1 LQAADRGLSLGRLL
15 KMRLTVEVGG
25 RFEPN
30 HPLSLAIH
38 RHPLSQDLR
47 AQSGAGLLRV
57 RLVMVC

>member
-15 KMRLTVEVGG
+15 KMRLTVVDG

-30 HPLSLAIH
+30 HPLSIAIH

-47 AQSGAGLLRV
+47 AQGGAGLLRV
-57 RLVMVC
+57 RLVMVG

>member
-30 HPLSLAIH
+30 HPPSLVIR
-38 RHPLSQDLR
+38 RHPMSQDLR
-47 AQSGAGLLRV
+47 AQGRARLLRV
-57 RLVMVC
+57 GLVMVC